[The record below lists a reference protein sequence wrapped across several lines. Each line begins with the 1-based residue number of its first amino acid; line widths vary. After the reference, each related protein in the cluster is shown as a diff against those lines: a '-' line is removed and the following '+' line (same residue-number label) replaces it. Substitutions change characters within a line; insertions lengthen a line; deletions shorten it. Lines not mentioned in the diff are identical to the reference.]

1 MGKEDYTKCMIPWMK
16 GGGPERKQRFCIGAK
31 LCSGKARDEKD
42 AEKQCLEAP
51 PPAPKTRSKRGID
64 PRAIATCVIENL
76 GTEPLVVDRLAR
88 LIADCAGKKLPTVN
102 AEKRKWIKDCIV
114 ENTIKGN
121 FQETVRLGAGCEKMW
136 RTEHAN

>member
-1 MGKEDYTKCMIPWMK
+1 MGKEDYTKCMIPYMK
-16 GGGPERKQRFCIGAK
+16 GGGPDRKQRFCVGAK

-51 PPAPKTRSKRGID
+51 APVRTRGKRGID
-64 PRAIATCVIENL
+64 PRAIATCVIENMDAEL
-76 GTEPLVVDRLAR
+76 TVDKLAR